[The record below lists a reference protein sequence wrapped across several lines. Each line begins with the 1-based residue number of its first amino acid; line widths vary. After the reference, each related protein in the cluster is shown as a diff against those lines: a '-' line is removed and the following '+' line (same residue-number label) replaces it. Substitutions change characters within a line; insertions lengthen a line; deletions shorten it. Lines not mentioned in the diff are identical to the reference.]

1 MPADARA
8 AARVPIPRMRA
19 RASAKIIPMLN
30 ADDQF
35 TPASL
40 YRLREAVRQKRPFV
54 IWVGAGASQWAGLPS
69 WKDSARRM
77 RRDFAKSV
85 PSFQD
90 GLAKSYITSQ
100 AYPDLFQ
107 ICRDADKALYNR
119 TLINQFS
126 SPTCGPVYGQLIEG
140 LKKIAPLQIV
150 TTNVDLCLEQ
160 HLGPID
166 VIERTDLGRCG
177 DSILSGTPFI
187 AKLHGSISSIAS
199 TIFTNSDYQSVVKSP
214 EFMAAVKSLFSMAT
228 VVFLGYGMKDDY
240 VLNLI
245 AENEAEHHLF
255 GNGPHFRVTSSPGP
269 QENGVY
275 SIGYKTAQHQD
286 HRAALTVLNEI
297 EQQRN
302 PVIFE
307 AVSAPKAVAQSRRE
321 SGFYIS
327 YFRPS
332 GAPYTGQAFE
342 AVDTEGTLK
351 INALI
356 GLGFAEGEFPD
367 NETVAFHDLAV
378 GLTCFD
384 RVFLPLNALNILH
397 DRATPEVFWVLM
409 DTGAIRFV
417 DVVHQPLYVS
427 VTESL
432 FGDVGVTVIRDQTQ
446 TEERSTMSEIRRIL
460 RPVPGREEE
469 GNKRIDGLA
478 SKVER
483 FSDSAALNLGQ
494 MVRDAL
500 LLPRVS
506 MLLGYSDYA
515 VSNRIPRWLAYPTL
529 RFAHLV
535 ETGLICNQLDIRAS
549 RVPFGGVSLL
559 SAAFNIKP
567 ADQTVFEYA
576 SFVMAGAFG
585 SNLSTF
591 IEGNPKELLGL
602 IKFRESAEGEA
613 LRREVSDRLDANGGT
628 EFSTAIEGSLQ
639 RAIPTAVL
647 QAARNKF
654 STLIKAESRAASA
667 DALWADK
674 TTSDSSLWLWRARS
688 RELLLGEAKTRG
700 VRSDSPCLCG
710 SGDRFADCCLRPLR

>member
-1 MPADARA
+1 
-8 AARVPIPRMRA
+8 
-19 RASAKIIPMLN
+19 
-30 ADDQF
+30 
-35 TPASL
+35 
-40 YRLREAVRQKRPFV
+40 
-54 IWVGAGASQWAGLPS
+54 
-69 WKDSARRM
+69 M
-77 RRDFAKSV
+77 RRDFAKGV
-85 PSFQD
+85 PRFQD
-90 GLAKSYITSQ
+90 DLAKSYIASQ

-107 ICRDADKALYNR
+107 ICSDADKGLYNR
-119 TLINQFS
+119 ALIDQLS

-166 VIERTDLGRCG
+166 VIERTDLERCG
-177 DSILSGTPFI
+177 DSILNGAPFV

-199 TIFTNSDYQSVVKSP
+199 TVFTKSDYQLVVKSK
-214 EFMAAVKSLFSMAT
+214 EFMSAVKSLFSMAS
-228 VVFLGYGMKDDY
+228 VVFLGYGLKDDY

-245 AENEAEHHLF
+245 AENEEEHRLF

-269 QENGVY
+269 PENGVHL
-275 SIGYKTAQHQD
+275 IGYKTAQHQD
-286 HRAALTVLNEI
+286 HRAALTVLHEI

-302 PVIFE
+302 PAVFE
-307 AVSAPKAVAQSRRE
+307 AASTPKVIATSKRE

-327 YFRPS
+327 YFKPS
-332 GAPYTGQAFE
+332 GTHSSGQAFE
-342 AVDTEGTLK
+342 AVESEGSLR
-351 INALI
+351 ISAI
-356 GLGFAEGEFPD
+356 VGLGFVKGELPD

-384 RVFLPLNALNILH
+384 RVFLPLNALTILH
-397 DRATPEVFWVLM
+397 DRATPEVFWALM
-409 DTGAIRFV
+409 DSGAIRFV

-427 VTESL
+427 ATESL
-432 FGDVGVTVIRDQTQ
+432 FGDVGVTVIRDPLQKEVGITVIRDPLQ
-446 TEERSTMSEIRRIL
+446 KEKEERSTMSEIRRLIKPAL
-460 RPVPGREEE
+460 GREEE

-478 SKVER
+478 SRVER
-483 FSDSAALNLGQ
+483 FADSVALNLGQ

-506 MLLGYSDYA
+506 KLLGYSDYA
-515 VSNRIPRWLAYPTL
+515 LPNRIPRWLAYPTL

-535 ETGLICNQLDIRAS
+535 ETGLICNQLNIRAS

-567 ADQTVFEYA
+567 AEQTVFEYA

-585 SNLSTF
+585 SNLSAY
-591 IEGNPKELLGL
+591 IERNPGALLGL

-613 LRREVSDRLDANGGT
+613 LRREVSDRLDANDGT
-628 EFSTAIEGSLQ
+628 EFSAAIEGSLQ

-654 STLIKAESRAASA
+654 STLMKAESRAASA
-667 DALWADK
+667 DAVWADK
-674 TTSDSSLWLWRARS
+674 STGDSSLWLWRARS
-688 RELLLGEAKTRG
+688 RELLIGEAKARG

-710 SGDRFADCCLRPLR
+710 SGDRLSDCCLRTLQ